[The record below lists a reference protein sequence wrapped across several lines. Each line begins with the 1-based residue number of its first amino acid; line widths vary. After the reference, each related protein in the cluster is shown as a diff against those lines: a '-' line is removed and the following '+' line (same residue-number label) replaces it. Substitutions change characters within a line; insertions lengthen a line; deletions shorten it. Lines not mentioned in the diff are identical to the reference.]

1 MISDV
6 FLWVKENKH
15 NKTKQNNNKN
25 TLFLIEYVLLLY
37 KLSNKIFPIHNVT
50 AGILFFTSFI
60 YDDDDVGVLS
70 PDRTNRQTA
79 M

>member
-1 MISDV
+1 MYSSE
-6 FLWVKENKH
+6 LK
-15 NKTKQNNNKN
+15 KTNIIMYNSKN

>member
-1 MISDV
+1 MYSSE
-6 FLWVKENKH
+6 LK
-15 NKTKQNNNKN
+15 KTNIIIYNNKN

-79 M
+79 I